1 MTTIPS
7 PPPPF
12 CRKRTKRRRSWVV
25 RDLAGR
31 TSRILV
37 LMKITRRLLAFLVLV
52 LGPLALL
59 SQAPAAKRAGAKG
72 QIFAY
77 VGTYT
82 TKTSSKGIYVFGFDT
97 ATGQPSAIEVAAATP
112 DPSWVAVHPSGKFLY
127 AANEAGEASTVSAF
141 AIDKKSGKLELL
153 NQLPSLG
160 EDPCY
165 LSFDKTGKDV
175 LVANYSS
182 GTIAVFPILA
192 GGRLGEH
199 TALAKDQGAAG
210 PNKKHQQG
218 PHAHW
223 IETSP
228 DNRFALVADLGL
240 DEVLVYKFDAASG
253 TLTPNEPAF
262 ARLKA
267 GSGPRHAVFYP
278 NGKFVFAVSEL
289 SSTATSFAYD
299 VKKGTL
305 KETGTASTLP
315 PGFSGRNDVAETA
328 VHPNGKFLYVSNR
341 GNDSIAI
348 LSIDPGNRTLAP
360 AGGIPTGGKEPRH
373 FAIDPSGKY
382 LLAENQFSNNVVVL
396 KIDPATGG
404 LTPTGQVVE
413 VPSPVDIAFLQEN

>member
-1 MTTIPS
+1 
-7 PPPPF
+7 
-12 CRKRTKRRRSWVV
+12 
-25 RDLAGR
+25 
-31 TSRILV
+31 
-37 LMKITRRLLAFLVLV
+37 MKITRRVFFFFLLLAPLVFSLAGGSADQSVANRKYLV
-52 LGPLALL
+52 
-59 SQAPAAKRAGAKG
+59 
-72 QIFAY
+72 F

-82 TKTSSKGIYVFGFDT
+82 TKTESKGIYGYEFDGD
-97 ATGQPSAIEVAAATP
+97 TGKLTPRGVAAETR
-112 DPSWVAVHPSGKFLY
+112 DPSWVAVHPGGKFLY
-127 AANEAGEASTVSAF
+127 AANEAGKASAVSAF
-141 AIDKKSGKLELL
+141 AVDAKSGKLTLL
-153 NQLPSLG
+153 NQIPSLG

-165 LSFDKTGKDV
+165 LSFDKAGKYL

-192 GGRLGEH
+192 DGRLGEH
-199 TALAKDQGAAG
+199 TALVKDQGATG
-210 PNKKHQQG
+210 PNKERQEA

-228 DNRFALVADLGL
+228 DNRFVLVADLGL
-240 DEVLVYKFDAASG
+240 DEVLVYKFDATSG

-278 NGKFVFAVSEL
+278 NGKVVFAVSEL

-348 LSIDPGNRTLAP
+348 LSIDPGNRTLSP

-382 LLAENQFSNNVVVL
+382 LLAENQFSNNIVVF
-396 KIDPATGG
+396 KIDAATSG

-413 VPSPVDIAFLQEN
+413 VPSPVDLTFLPMQ

>member
-1 MTTIPS
+1 ME
-7 PPPPF
+7 
-12 CRKRTKRRRSWVV
+12 
-25 RDLAGR
+25 
-31 TSRILV
+31 
-37 LMKITRRLLAFLVLV
+37 ITRRIFAFSLLIAPFIFSVA
-52 LGPLALL
+52 GGSADK
-59 SQAPAAKRAGAKG
+59 PAANRKYLV
-72 QIFAY
+72 F

-82 TKTSSKGIYVFGFDT
+82 TKTESKGIYAYEFDADAGRLT
-97 ATGQPSAIEVAAATP
+97 PKGVAAETP
-112 DPSWVAVHPSGKFLY
+112 DPSWVAVHPGGKYLY
-127 AANEAGEASTVSAF
+127 AANEAGKASTVSAF
-141 AIDKKSGKLELL
+141 AVDVKSGKLTLL
-153 NQLPSLG
+153 NQMPSLG

-165 LSFDKTGKDV
+165 LSFDKTGKYV

-182 GTIAVFPILA
+182 GTIAVFPILED
-192 GGRLGEH
+192 GRLGEH
-199 TALAKDQGAAG
+199 TAMVKDAGATG
-210 PNKKHQQG
+210 PNKKHQEG

-228 DNRFALVADLGL
+228 DNRFVLVADLGL
-240 DEVLVYKFDAASG
+240 DEVLVYKLDATSG

-267 GSGPRHAVFYP
+267 GSGPRHAVFYT

-382 LLAENQFSNNVVVL
+382 LLAENQFSNNIVVF

-413 VPSPVDIAFLQEN
+413 VPSPVDITFLQEN

>member
-1 MTTIPS
+1 MIRA
-7 PPPPF
+7 PF
-12 CRKRTKRRRSWVV
+12 LFRPA
-25 RDLAGR
+25 LHYFP
-31 TSRILV
+31 
-37 LMKITRRLLAFLVLV
+37 MKITRRILAFSLLLAPFIFSIAGGSADKPGANPKYLV
-52 LGPLALL
+52 
-59 SQAPAAKRAGAKG
+59 
-72 QIFAY
+72 F

-82 TKTSSKGIYVFGFDT
+82 TKSNSKGIYRLQFDT
-97 ATGQPSAIEVAAATP
+97 ATGKLRELGVAAETL
-112 DPSWVAVHPSGKFLY
+112 DPSWVAVHPSGKYLY
-127 AANEAGEASTVSAF
+127 AANEAGKTSSVSAF
-141 AIDKKSGKLELL
+141 AVDAKSGKLSLL
-153 NQLPSLG
+153 NQIPSLG

-165 LSFDKTGKDV
+165 LSFDKTGKYL

-182 GTIAVFPILA
+182 GTSAVFPILA
-192 GGRLGEH
+192 DGRLGEH
-199 TALAKDQGAAG
+199 TAFVKDQGATG
-210 PNKKHQQG
+210 PNKERQEA

-228 DNRFALVADLGL
+228 DNHFALVADLGL
-240 DEVLVYKFDAASG
+240 DEVLVYKFDATSG

-373 FAIDPSGKY
+373 FAIAPSGKY
-382 LLAENQFSNNVVVL
+382 LLAENQFSNNIVVF
-396 KIDPATGG
+396 KIDPGTGG
-404 LTPTGQVVE
+404 LTATGQVVE
-413 VPSPVDIAFLQEN
+413 VPSPVDIAFLQED

>member
-1 MTTIPS
+1 
-7 PPPPF
+7 
-12 CRKRTKRRRSWVV
+12 
-25 RDLAGR
+25 
-31 TSRILV
+31 
-37 LMKITRRLLAFLVLV
+37 MKITRRVFSFFLLLAPLVFSIA
-52 LGPLALL
+52 GGSADK
-59 SQAPAAKRAGAKG
+59 PAANRKYLV
-72 QIFAY
+72 F

-82 TKTSSKGIYVFGFDT
+82 TKTNSKGVYSFHFDA
-97 ATGQPSAIEVAAATP
+97 ATGQLTAIGIAAETR
-112 DPSWVAVHPSGKFLY
+112 DPSWVAVHPGGKFLY
-127 AANEAGEASTVSAF
+127 AANEAGKASTVSAF
-141 AIDKKSGKLELL
+141 AVDVKSGKLTLL
-153 NQLPSLG
+153 NQIPSLG

-165 LSFDKTGKDV
+165 LSFDKTGKYL

-192 GGRLGEH
+192 DGRLGEH
-199 TALAKDQGAAG
+199 TAFAKDQGATG
-210 PNKKHQQG
+210 PNKERQEA

-240 DEVLVYKFDAASG
+240 DEVLVYKFDATSS

-289 SSTATSFAYD
+289 SSTATSYAYD
-299 VKKGTL
+299 AKKGTL

-315 PGFSGRNDVAETA
+315 PGFSGRNDVAEAA

-382 LLAENQFSNNVVVL
+382 LLAENQFSNSIVVF
-396 KIDPATGG
+396 KIDAATGG
-404 LTPTGQVVE
+404 LTATGQVVE
-413 VPSPVDIAFLQEN
+413 VPSPVDIAFLQED